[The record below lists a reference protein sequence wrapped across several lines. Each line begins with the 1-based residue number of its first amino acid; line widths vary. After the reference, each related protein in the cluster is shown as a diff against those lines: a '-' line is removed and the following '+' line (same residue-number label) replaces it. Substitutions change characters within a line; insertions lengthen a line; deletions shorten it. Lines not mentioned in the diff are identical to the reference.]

1 MRISGLMAL
10 RDEAQEPSDCAAARR
25 CAQALETS
33 RNAALSATLA
43 GFVALSL
50 LMSTGVNAWGA
61 PGHET
66 VGAIADRL
74 ISGRRAEVEVHK
86 LLKPGETL
94 QSVSNWADCAKG
106 YCGALT
112 EELRDFVRRN
122 PHHAHYHYTDVP
134 FQAAA
139 YEEGGVGTSDDDV
152 VHILKQCIAVL
163 KGAPDHGANPHGL
176 SRREAL
182 LLLVHL
188 LGDLHQPLH
197 VGTAYVS
204 DKDAFVVPTSAAA
217 VDNVLTFKTDGDNDL
232 IFESQPLHGFWDS
245 RAVEEA
251 MQRAK
256 ARTPAEFA
264 AFLMRAAADLPI
276 VNGDVT
282 KWPAKWATETLGAS
296 KLAHA
301 GLSIEKRAEAQS
313 RSGAMHFVWKVSA
326 PPGYAEAAS
335 AAAAT
340 ELTRAGYRLAAVLE
354 AVWH

>member
-1 MRISGLMAL
+1 VV
-10 RDEAQEPSDCAAARR
+10 AAA
-25 CAQALETS
+25 
-33 RNAALSATLA
+33 LA
-43 GFVALSL
+43 GFVALAL
-50 LMSTGVNAWGA
+50 LTSTGVNAWGA

-66 VGAIADRL
+66 VGAIADQL
-74 ISGRRAEVEVHK
+74 ISGRRAEAEVRK

-94 QSVSNWADCAKG
+94 QSVANWADCAKG
-106 YCGALT
+106 YCAELTLELT
-112 EELRDFVRRN
+112 EFVRRN
-122 PHHAHYHYTDVP
+122 PRHAHYHYTDVP
-134 FQAAA
+134 FQTAA

-163 KGAPDHGANPHGL
+163 KGATDRGANPHGFNQ
-176 SRREAL
+176 REAL

-188 LGDLHQPLH
+188 MGDLHQPLH

-217 VDNVLTFKTDGDNDL
+217 VDNVLIFKTDGDNDL
-232 IFESQPLHGFWDS
+232 IFESQPLHGYWDR

-251 MQRAK
+251 MQQANV
-256 ARTPAEFA
+256 RTPAEFA
-264 AFLMRAAADLPI
+264 AFLMRAPADVPI
-276 VNGDVT
+276 VTGDVT
-282 KWPAKWATETLGAS
+282 KWPAKWATETLGVS

-301 GLSIEKRAEAQS
+301 GLSIEKRAAAQN
-313 RSGAMHFVWKVSA
+313 RSGAMHFVWRVSA
-326 PPGYAEAAS
+326 PSGYAQTAA

>member
-1 MRISGLMAL
+1 MAL
-10 RDEAQEPSDCAAARR
+10 RIEDPERSARAVERR
-25 CAQALETS
+25 CAQPVEIP
-33 RNAALSATLA
+33 RKGVVAAALA
-43 GFVALSL
+43 GFVALAL
-50 LMSTGVNAWGA
+50 LTSTGVNAWGA

-66 VGAIADRL
+66 VGAIADQL
-74 ISGRRAEVEVHK
+74 ISGRRAEAEVRK

-94 QSVSNWADCAKG
+94 QSVANWADCAKG
-106 YCGALT
+106 YCAELTLELT
-112 EELRDFVRRN
+112 EFVRRN
-122 PHHAHYHYTDVP
+122 PRHAHYHYTDVP
-134 FQAAA
+134 FQTAA

-163 KGAPDHGANPHGL
+163 KGATDRGANPHGFNQ
-176 SRREAL
+176 REAL

-188 LGDLHQPLH
+188 MGDLHQPLH

-217 VDNVLTFKTDGDNDL
+217 VDNVLIFKTDGDNDL
-232 IFESQPLHGFWDS
+232 IFESQPLHGYWDR

-251 MQRAK
+251 MQQANV
-256 ARTPAEFA
+256 RTPAEFA
-264 AFLMRAAADLPI
+264 AFLMRAPADVPI
-276 VNGDVT
+276 VTGDVT
-282 KWPAKWATETLGAS
+282 KWPAKWATESLGVS

-301 GLSIEKRAEAQS
+301 GLSIEKRAAAQN
-313 RSGAMHFVWKVSA
+313 RSGAMHFVWRVSA
-326 PPGYAEAAS
+326 PSGYAQTAA